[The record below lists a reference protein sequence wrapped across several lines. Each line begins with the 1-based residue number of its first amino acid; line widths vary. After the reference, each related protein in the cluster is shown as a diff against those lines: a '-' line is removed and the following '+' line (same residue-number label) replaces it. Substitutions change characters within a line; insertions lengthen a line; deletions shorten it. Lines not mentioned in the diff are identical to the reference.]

1 LSRFF
6 GNLETDYDRTYSD
19 RELIGRYWVYV
30 LEQKRYLI
38 TTLIAIAVGTGLT
51 LLIPFTL
58 QRTVDNL
65 LDNKTDLVLP
75 MAFAFL
81 LLQVSVW
88 IADFVRGY
96 ENTKFTARSTESI
109 RKELFKKVQTHD
121 MTFFDKNN
129 TGYLQSRIVDDTQ
142 QLADFVKLTSDF
154 LVNVAIAIGT
164 VFILFRLD
172 FRLTL
177 LAISIIPVL
186 SVIAIFFRKIA
197 RSLSREWRITIS
209 ELNNSFSENIAG
221 ISVTR
226 SFGQEIAAREK
237 FDHLNRE
244 NYKVNVKRSM
254 FFASIF
260 PFVFASAN
268 LGIFLVLYNGGIQS
282 IQDGSPTPG
291 ELFMYVVMLQ
301 RFYFPIVLITT
312 YAQQVQAGM
321 AATERIFSLMDVE
334 SFVKDTGFID
344 TEISKGDIEFKNLF
358 FSYEEKNPLFENF
371 NLKISAGQTIAI
383 VGHTGAGKS
392 TIVSLLARLYEYDAG
407 KILID
412 GREIRDYKLN
422 TYRKGLGV
430 VLQEPFLF
438 SGTIRHNIS
447 YGRQNSEDF
456 EVINAAKAANTWEF
470 INKNPNGLNTR
481 VLERGKKLSQG
492 QKQLISLARAFHNN
506 PTILLLDEATASI
519 DAYSEALIQEAIG
532 KLLKERTSIIIAHRL
547 TTIKRVDKIIVLQK
561 GRIVETG
568 NHEELLLQEGHY
580 AELYEKYFAFQEID
594 LSGEN

>member
-561 GRIVETG
+561 GHIVETG

>member
-1 LSRFF
+1 MSRFF